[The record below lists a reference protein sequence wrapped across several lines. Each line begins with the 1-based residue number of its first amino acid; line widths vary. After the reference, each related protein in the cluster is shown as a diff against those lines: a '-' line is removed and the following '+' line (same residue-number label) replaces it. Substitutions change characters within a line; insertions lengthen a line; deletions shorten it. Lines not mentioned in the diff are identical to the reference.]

1 MYVCMLDPIT
11 AQAMDLE
18 HMLHLSHEDPSAAK
32 TLAERFIT
40 ANGLRT
46 ASSGSVHDSNSAGL
60 TPSAL
65 TQECYNTVY
74 TLKVLSSNM
83 QLRPVAALDG
93 GKRATGSTKFVALPL
108 SDDDDDQLATVITEL
123 CRAGTQAER

>member
-1 MYVCMLDPIT
+1 
-11 AQAMDLE
+11 MDLE

-40 ANGLRT
+40 ANGLRR
-46 ASSGSVHDSNSAGL
+46 AGSGSAHDSSSAGL

-65 TQECYNTVY
+65 TQECYNTIY

-83 QLRPVAALDG
+83 QLRPVAAVQVDG
-93 GKRATGSTKFVALPL
+93 GKKKKGNGETQFVALPL
-108 SDDDDDQLATVITEL
+108 GNDDNRIAEVVAAL
-123 CRAGTQAER
+123 CRAGTQTER